1 MKQLY
6 FLKAFLCILI
16 CIFTM
21 LLLEMS
27 IFDLL
32 KRSIYFSFLACI
44 FIILLLWVLSVWF
57 FYKFAMVVNEE
68 RIARE
73 TDQFQLEESRKLVET
88 LQSQRH
94 DYRNQLQVI
103 RVLAQFNKNNEIIKY
118 IDDYI
123 SVADVSAAV
132 SYRINNSAISALCL
146 VYETE
151 ARDKGIKMT
160 IDSDIDFT
168 HFDYSPSKVTRI
180 IGNVIRN
187 AIECLEEINRPDREI
202 QITMWEAN
210 DHYVISIWNNGNPI
224 PEEHTER
231 IFQPGF
237 TTKNSSGLGLVIVK
251 DLVQELGG
259 TISLTSQADFGTEF
273 KITFP
278 RTAKKKKTISR
289 LSEDMKET

>member
-21 LLLEMS
+21 LLFEMS

-32 KRSIYFSFLACI
+32 NRSIYFSFLACI
-44 FIILLLWVLSVWF
+44 FIILILWVLSVCF
-57 FYKFAMVVNEE
+57 FYKFAMVANEE

-73 TDQFQLEESRKLVET
+73 TDQFQLDESRKLVQT

-123 SVADVSAAV
+123 SLADVSAAV
-132 SYRINNSAISALCL
+132 SSRINNSAISALYL

-151 ARDKGIKMT
+151 ARDKGIKMI
-160 IDSDIDFT
+160 IDSDIDFS
-168 HFDYSPSKVTRI
+168 HFKYSPSKVTRI
-180 IGNVIRN
+180 IGNIIRN
-187 AIECLEEINRPDREI
+187 AIECLEEINKPDREI
-202 QITMWEAN
+202 QVAMWETN
-210 DHYVISIWNNGNPI
+210 EHYVISIWNNGNPI
-224 PEEHTER
+224 PEAHMER

-237 TTKNSSGLGLVIVK
+237 STKNSSGLGLGIVK
-251 DLVQELGG
+251 ELIQELGG
-259 TISLTSQADFGTEF
+259 NITLTSQAEFGTEF
-273 KITFP
+273 KITLP
-278 RTAKKKKTISR
+278 RTKSNNVSTA
-289 LSEDMKET
+289 

>member
-21 LLLEMS
+21 LLFELS
-27 IFDLL
+27 IFEQLN
-32 KRSIYFSFLACI
+32 RTIYFSFMACI
-44 FIILLLWVLSVWF
+44 FFILILWVLSIWF

-73 TDQFQLEESRKLVET
+73 TDQFQLEESRKLVQT

-103 RVLAQFNKNNEIIKY
+103 RVLAQFNKNSEIIKY

-123 SVADVSAAV
+123 SLANVSAAA
-132 SYRINNSAISALCL
+132 SSRINNSAISALYL

-168 HFDYSPSKVTRI
+168 HFKYSPSKVTRI
-180 IGNVIRN
+180 IGNIIRN
-187 AIECLEEINRPDREI
+187 AIECLEEINRQDREI

-210 DHYVISIWNNGNPI
+210 DYYVISIWNNGDPI
-224 PEEHTER
+224 PETHIER
-231 IFQPGF
+231 IFLPGF
-237 TTKNSSGLGLVIVK
+237 STKNSSGLGLGIVK
-251 DLVQELGG
+251 ELVQELGG
-259 TISLTSQADFGTEF
+259 NISVVSQVEFGTEF
-273 KITFP
+273 KITLP
-278 RTAKKKKTISR
+278 RTKPNS
-289 LSEDMKET
+289 LSTA